1 MANSIPKP
9 GRSGRRVVALPE
21 RTYMPTLTAPITKLL
36 TAALLATLCAS
47 TVVIAA
53 TAPVTDAGYTWSA
66 DVLSSDFRS
75 DTLELRGNVRVM
87 QGPASIEAQ
96 TAKGRNVRAES
107 SRWTFEKGVRIR
119 TSEADL
125 FSDLATAGIIN
136 GQFADARIEG
146 APARFE
152 QISGTSNRQVRGRA
166 GVIEYDFNT
175 GVVKLTNQVWFSN
188 GKDEFRGDVVIYN
201 VRDERVQINPGGSSN
216 RVRGIIRPT
225 NGAAKPRNNSG
236 AASGTSASVEPTF
249 NDGPTKES
257 ETERL
262 ATDGGGA

>member
-1 MANSIPKP
+1 MANSIPSP
-9 GRSGRRVVALPE
+9 SRSRSRVVARPE
-21 RTYMPTLTAPITKLL
+21 LTHMPTLTTSITKLL
-36 TAALLATLCAS
+36 TTALVTALCAS
-47 TVVIAA
+47 PAAIAA
-53 TAPVTDAGYTWSA
+53 TAPSGDAGYTWSA

-96 TAKGRNVRAES
+96 TAKGRNVRADS

-119 TSEADL
+119 TAEADL
-125 FSDLATAGIIN
+125 LSDLATAGIVN

-152 QISGTSNRQVRGRA
+152 QIAGNSNRQVRGRA

-225 NGAAKPRNNSG
+225 NGAKPRSNVGGSTG
-236 AASGTSASVEPTF
+236 AAIVEPTF
-249 NDGPTKES
+249 NDDPAQ
-257 ETERL
+257 EREAERV

>member
-1 MANSIPKP
+1 
-9 GRSGRRVVALPE
+9 
-21 RTYMPTLTAPITKLL
+21 MPTLTAPITKLL
-36 TAALLATLCAS
+36 TAALVTALCAS
-47 TVVIAA
+47 PVVFAA
-53 TAPVTDAGYTWSA
+53 KAPTPEGGYSWSA

-87 QGPASIEAQ
+87 QGPSSIEAQ

-119 TSEADL
+119 TGEADL
-125 FSDLATAGIIN
+125 FSDLATAGVVN

-152 QISGTSNRQVRGRA
+152 QVGGASNRQVRGRA
-166 GVIEYDFNT
+166 GVIEYDFVT

-216 RVRGIIRPT
+216 RVRGIIRPGS
-225 NGAAKPRNNSG
+225 NSAKPRSG
-236 AASGTSASVEPTF
+236 ANGTAAIVEPTF
-249 NDGPTKES
+249 NDDPAKERDQ
-257 ETERL
+257 ERV

>member
-1 MANSIPKP
+1 MAAK
-9 GRSGRRVVALPE
+9 
-21 RTYMPTLTAPITKLL
+21 AP
-36 TAALLATLCAS
+36 A
-47 TVVIAA
+47 
-53 TAPVTDAGYTWSA
+53 TDAGYTWSA

-75 DTLELRGNVRVM
+75 DIVELSGNVRVI

-96 TAKGRNVRAES
+96 TAKGRNMRAES

-119 TSEADL
+119 TTEADL
-125 FSDLATAGIIN
+125 FSDLATAGIVN

-152 QISGTSNRQVRGRA
+152 QIGGTSNRQVRGRA

-175 GVVKLTNQVWFSN
+175 GVVKLSNQVWFSN

-216 RVRGIIRPT
+216 RVRGIIRPS
-225 NGAAKPRNNSG
+225 NSNKPRGNAGAAI
-236 AASGTSASVEPTF
+236 VEPTF
-249 NDGPTKES
+249 NTDPAKQRED
-257 ETERL
+257 EQRL